1 MTHCVYVCLYVGN
14 GCCCSVKRGNYK
26 NFFVA
31 WNVYAHSIVN
41 LKPTASKFK
50 LMHVKITL

>member
-1 MTHCVYVCLYVGN
+1 MAHCVYVCLYVGN